1 MTIQPFP
8 TPPNAPDPSYP
19 VKKSSQPLTRTI
31 RFADGYEH
39 RIIFGIPEHQNP
51 KVFTFVWKNITE
63 AESDIIENFLDSRAL
78 DGESF
83 TYTPHNESSSMHFKC
98 PKWNKNMDIPNR
110 ATITATFTQVFEPS

>member
-63 AESDIIENFLDSRAL
+63 ADSDIIEAFLDLRAL
-78 DGESF
+78 DGEPF
-83 TYTPHNESSSMHFKC
+83 TYQPHNESSTMTFVCDQWSKDMNF
-98 PKWNKNMDIPNR
+98 PNR
-110 ATITATFTQVFEPS
+110 ATINATFRQVFQS